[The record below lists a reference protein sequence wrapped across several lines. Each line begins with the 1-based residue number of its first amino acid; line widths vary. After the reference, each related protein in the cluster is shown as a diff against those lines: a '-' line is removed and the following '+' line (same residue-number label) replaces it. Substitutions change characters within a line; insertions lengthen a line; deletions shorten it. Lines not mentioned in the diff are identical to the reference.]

1 MAVLGVVQQKQ
12 RLIEKHLLG
21 FTSGNDV
28 LFVFSTVSIIP
39 VET

>member
-1 MAVLGVVQQKQ
+1 MAVLGVFQQKQ

-21 FTSGNDV
+21 LATRNAV